1 MHEVSLAEGVIDV
14 VERAAEGAHA
24 TAVSEVR
31 VAVGELSNVEIEAL
45 AFAFES
51 VKKGT
56 VANDAK
62 LVIDRPEGRAWCM
75 TCQKDVPYHRFGDA
89 CPICGGYQVV
99 VSGGRDMRVVDIK
112 ATTSEDSDKTDS

>member
-51 VKKGT
+51 VHDLPERCPVSPVRRRLPDLRRLSGSGFRGT
-56 VANDAK
+56 RHA
-62 LVIDRPEGRAWCM
+62 GRGY
-75 TCQKDVPYHRFGDA
+75 QGDNPRRFG
-89 CPICGGYQVV
+89 
-99 VSGGRDMRVVDIK
+99 
-112 ATTSEDSDKTDS
+112 

>member
-56 VANDAK
+56 VANNAK
-62 LVIDRPEGRAWCM
+62 LVICLLY
-75 TCQKDVPYHRFGDA
+75 TSDA
-89 CPICGGYQVV
+89 A
-99 VSGGRDMRVVDIK
+99 D
-112 ATTSEDSDKTDS
+112 E

>member
-1 MHEVSLAEGVIDV
+1 MIDV

-75 TCQKDVPYHRFGDA
+75 TCQKDA

-112 ATTSEDSDKTDS
+112 ATTPEDSDKTDS

>member
-56 VANDAK
+56 VANNAK
-62 LVIDRPEGRAWCM
+62 LVIDRPEGRACP
-75 TCQKDVPYHRFGDA
+75 KDVPYHRFGDA

-112 ATTSEDSDKTDS
+112 ASTPEDSDTSAS

>member
-62 LVIDRPEGRAWCM
+62 LVIDRPDLRRLSGSGFRGTRHAGRGY
-75 TCQKDVPYHRFGDA
+75 QGDNPRRFG
-89 CPICGGYQVV
+89 
-99 VSGGRDMRVVDIK
+99 
-112 ATTSEDSDKTDS
+112 

>member
-89 CPICGGYQVV
+89 CPICGGLSGSGFRGTRHAGRGYQ
-99 VSGGRDMRVVDIK
+99 GDNPRRFG
-112 ATTSEDSDKTDS
+112 

>member
-56 VANDAK
+56 VANNAK
-62 LVIDRPEGRAWCM
+62 LVINRPEGRAWFM

-112 ATTSEDSDKTDS
+112 ASTPEDSDTSAS

>member
-62 LVIDRPEGRAWCM
+62 LVIDRPERCPVSPVRRRLPDLRRLSGSGFRGTRHAGRGYQGDN
-75 TCQKDVPYHRFGDA
+75 TRRFG
-89 CPICGGYQVV
+89 
-99 VSGGRDMRVVDIK
+99 
-112 ATTSEDSDKTDS
+112 